1 MNHFITLDVSK
12 KKLEGKVWR
21 ICVSNDLMMNGIQ
34 DGRQTRIFG
43 NPFHWNV
50 TVSQK
55 ELAFTKP
62 LVFQGNKVSFGLH
75 ENLPV

>member
-1 MNHFITLDVSK
+1 MT
-12 KKLEGKVWR
+12 
-21 ICVSNDLMMNGIQ
+21 LMMNGTQ
-34 DGRQTRIFG
+34 DGRQTKIFG

-55 ELAFTKP
+55 ELAFTKR
-62 LVFQGNKVSFGLH
+62 LVYQGNKVSFGLH